1 MKQFVDAFLEMLITE
16 RGASKNTVYNYRLD
30 LTSFFCFI
38 GKCPAEKA
46 MTLNDPMIITENSI
60 REYIKYLYDRK
71 LKETTQSRKI
81 SAIREFCRFLYS
93 EKIRKDDP
101 SLNIES
107 PKTAKSLPKYLTED
121 EINDLIAH
129 IDDVMPDGKSL
140 MVRLMFEILYA
151 SGLRVSEML
160 SLKTDS
166 IDCDKGILNVI
177 GGKGNK
183 NRIVP
188 INETIC
194 ELFNLYKDIRDGFVT
209 QIRDNNWLFPSKGK
223 SGHVTR
229 DGFFKIMKKIAA
241 AASIPEKRVSPHV
254 LRHSFASHLL
264 KNDADLRS
272 IQVMLGHSDIK
283 TTQIYTHLLDESL
296 SSLVKKAHPMADVH
310 LDAFDGNVSRPR
322 KNNGNKN
329 D

>member
-1 MKQFVDAFLEMLITE
+1 MKQFIDAFLEMLLTE

-30 LTSFFCFI
+30 LTAFFCFV

-46 MTLNDPMIITENSI
+46 MALNDPLLITEDGI
-60 REYIKYLYDRK
+60 RAYIKYLYNRK
-71 LKETTQSRKI
+71 LKETTQARKI

-93 EKIRKDDP
+93 EKIRPDDP

-107 PKTAKSLPKYLTED
+107 PKSAKALPKYLTEE
-121 EINDLIAH
+121 EINCLIDH

-160 SLKTDS
+160 SLKIDS
-166 IDCDKGILNVI
+166 VDCGKGIINVI

-188 INETIC
+188 INETTC
-194 ELFNLYKDIRDGFVT
+194 ELFNRYKNIRDGFVT

-296 SSLVKKAHPMADVH
+296 SSLVKKAHPMATVH
-310 LDAFDGNVSRPR
+310 LNDFDD
-322 KNNGNKN
+322 KK
-329 D
+329 